1 MTTDTSDAADA
12 AGVFEAHRSL
22 LTGVAYRIL
31 GTASDAED
39 VVQEAWPRWSA
50 ADREGVEN
58 PRAYLVT
65 IVSRLAIDRLRSA
78 RARRESYV
86 GEWLPEPVSDLPDAS
101 ERAELADTVEFALL
115 VVLETLS
122 PLERAVFVLR
132 EAFQLPYAEIAEII
146 GRGEAAT
153 RQLSRRARDHVRE
166 RRPRFEADRAAR
178 RRITERFLQACAEGD
193 MEGLTGL
200 LADDATLVGDGGGKA
215 KAPLRVLVG
224 RTKVGRF
231 LLSLPS
237 NLERFLASIGVA
249 PGEPRL
255 EVTEV
260 NGAPAALVIVS
271 GRVISTMILDVDGD
285 RVRTVYVIANPD
297 KMSHLRVPD
306 PS

>member
-1 MTTDTSDAADA
+1 MTTDTSDA
-12 AGVFEAHRSL
+12 AGVFEAHRSV

-39 VVQEAWPRWSA
+39 VVQEAWPRWSG
-50 ADREGVEN
+50 ADRSRVQD

-78 RARRESYV
+78 RSRRESYV
-86 GEWLPEPVSDLPDAS
+86 GEWLPEPVSDLPDGAD
-101 ERAELADTVEFALL
+101 RVELADTVEFALL

-132 EAFQLPYAEIAEII
+132 EAFQMPYAEIGEVI
-146 GRGEAAT
+146 GRSEAAT
-153 RQLSRRARDHVRE
+153 RQLARRARDHVRE

-178 RRITERFLQACAEGD
+178 RRITERFLQACLEGD

-200 LADDATLVGDGGGKA
+200 LAEDATLVGDGGGKA
-215 KAPLRVLVG
+215 RAPLRVLLG
-224 RTKVGRF
+224 RAKVGRF
-231 LLSLPS
+231 LLALP
-237 NLERFLASIGVA
+237 NNFERFLASVGLGPEEIRM
-249 PGEPRL
+249 EI
-255 EVTEV
+255 TEV
-260 NGAPAALVIVS
+260 NGVPAVIGVAAD
-271 GRVISTMILDVDGD
+271 RVITAVVLDVDGG
-285 RVRTVYVIANPD
+285 RVQHVYLMANPD

>member
-1 MTTDTSDAADA
+1 MTTDISDA
-12 AGVFEAHRSL
+12 AGVFETHRPV

-39 VVQEAWPRWSA
+39 VVQEAWPRWSG
-50 ADREGVEN
+50 ADRSEVED

-86 GEWLPEPVSDLPDAS
+86 GEWLPEPVSDLPDGAD
-101 ERAELADTVEFALL
+101 RAELADSVEFALL

-132 EAFQLPYAEIAEII
+132 EAFQMPYAEIAEII
-146 GRGEAAT
+146 GRSEDAT

-166 RRPRFEADRAAR
+166 RRPRFEPDRSVR
-178 RRITERFLQACAEGD
+178 RRITERFLQACMEGD
-193 MEGLTGL
+193 LDGLKGM
-200 LADDATLVGDGGGKA
+200 LAEDATLVGDGGGKA
-215 KAPLRVLVG
+215 RAPLRVLLG
-224 RTKVGRF
+224 RDKVGRF
-231 LLSLPS
+231 LMSMPNS
-237 NLERFLASIGVA
+237 IGKFLASIGVEDA
-249 PGEPRL
+249 DVRV

-260 NGAPAALVIVS
+260 NGAPAVI
-271 GRVISTMILDVDGD
+271 GTAGDRVVTAVVLDVDGE
-285 RVRTVYVIANPD
+285 RIRNVYIVANPD
-297 KMSHLRVPD
+297 KMSHLRTPD